1 MKTQKKAPANM
12 KTQDTE
18 LMAAIDTLMAKAVAD
33 YTNWWGARK
42 DDPTVKKLIEEF
54 RVYVEGGN
62 KYIKVVQ
69 ESVGG
74 SRSVHCF
81 VVAKD
86 TVKFKRGD
94 ILKSAT
100 WKAPATNFKRGN
112 VLEGDLACIR
122 WTGAL

>member
-1 MKTQKKAPANM
+1 M
-12 KTQDTE
+12 KTQDPE
-18 LMAAIDTLMAKAVAD
+18 LALGIQLLITKALAD
-33 YTNWWGARK
+33 YRAWWGVKAETQ
-42 DDPTVKKLIEEF
+42 TVKDMIAEF
-54 RVYVEGGN
+54 RVYAEGGN
-62 KYIKVVQ
+62 KYIKIVH
-69 ESVGG
+69 ESAGG

-86 TVKFKRGD
+86 TAKFKRGD

-112 VLEGDLACIR
+112 VLTGDLDCIR

>member
-1 MKTQKKAPANM
+1 M

-42 DDPTVKKLIEEF
+42 DDPTVKDMIAEF

-86 TVKFKRGD
+86 TAKFKRGD

-100 WKAPATNFKRGN
+100 WNAPATNLKRGN
-112 VLEGDLACIR
+112 VLTAARGNVLTGDLDCIR